1 MFRQMKK
8 ILFLFLLIIFM
19 KDVMAENTNE
29 KLLLELTHGEVT
41 IELHS
46 DVAPLHVE
54 RIKELVKEGFY
65 DGIVFHR
72 VIEGFMAQ
80 TGDPTGTGMGGSDY
94 PDVIAEFSNKPF
106 ERGTIGMARSSN
118 PNSANSQFFICFK
131 PAPFLNGQYT
141 VWGTV
146 VDGMSNVDAIVRGEP
161 PTDPDKIIRMSLI
174 EE

>member
-106 ERGTIGMARSSN
+106 DSSFEQPSITI
-118 PNSANSQFFICFK
+118 NS
-131 PAPFLNGQYT
+131 
-141 VWGTV
+141 
-146 VDGMSNVDAIVRGEP
+146 
-161 PTDPDKIIRMSLI
+161 
-174 EE
+174 

>member
-1 MFRQMKK
+1 
-8 ILFLFLLIIFM
+8 
-19 KDVMAENTNE
+19 
-29 KLLLELTHGEVT
+29 
-41 IELHS
+41 
-46 DVAPLHVE
+46 
-54 RIKELVKEGFY
+54 
-65 DGIVFHR
+65 
-72 VIEGFMAQ
+72 
-80 TGDPTGTGMGGSDY
+80 MGGSNY

-146 VDGMSNVDAIVRGEP
+146 VDGMDYVDAIARGEP
-161 PTDPDKIIRMSLI
+161 PVEPDKIVRMSLI

>member
-1 MFRQMKK
+1 MKK
-8 ILFLFLLIIFM
+8 ILFTLLLIIFM
-19 KDVMAENTNE
+19 KDAMAENTNE
-29 KLLLELTHGEVT
+29 KLLLELTHGEVV

-54 RIKELVKEGFY
+54 RIKQLTKEGFY

-80 TGDPTGTGMGGSDY
+80 TGDPTGTGMGGSNY

-118 PNSANSQFFICFK
+118 PNSANSQFFRCFK

-146 VDGMSNVDAIVRGEP
+146 VDGMDYVDAIARGEP
-161 PTDPDKIIRMSLI
+161 PVEPDKIVRMSLI